1 MQANEIMTPTPATCT
16 PEATAR
22 EAAQLM
28 ERHDCGALPVV
39 ESGSNR
45 LIGVV
50 TDRDLAL
57 RCLAQGKPADTAVRE
72 LMTGSPHCVRPEDDL
87 DRVEEL
93 MAREQI
99 RRVPVVDSQGRP
111 VGVIAQADLARALH
125 AVGRKDF
132 GKVLERISEP
142 AGAQR

>member
-1 MQANEIMTPTPATCT
+1 MKANEIMTPTPATCT
-16 PEATAR
+16 PDTTAR
-22 EAAQLM
+22 QAAQLM

-39 ESGSNR
+39 EEGSSR

-50 TDRDLAL
+50 TDRDLVV
-57 RCLAQGKPADTAVRE
+57 RGLAKGLSADTPVRE
-72 LMTGSPHCVRPEDDL
+72 LMTGSPHVVRPEDDL

-99 RRVPVVDSQGRP
+99 RRVPVVDSSGRC

-142 AGAQR
+142 AGSQR

>member
-1 MQANEIMTPTPATCT
+1 MQANEIMTPTPVTAN
-16 PEATAR
+16 PETTAC

-28 ERHDCGALPVV
+28 EKHDCGALPIV
-39 ESGSNR
+39 EQGSGR
-45 LIGVV
+45 LVGVV
-50 TDRDLAL
+50 TDRDLAI
-57 RCLAQGKPADTAVRE
+57 RALAQGKPADTPVRE
-72 LMTGSPHCVRPEDDL
+72 LMTGSPHCARPEDDL

-99 RRVPVVDSQGRP
+99 RRVPVVDEQGRP

-142 AGAQR
+142 VGAAR